1 MNLTANRKVTDR
13 VSLFPLFGRA
23 RARLAMKV
31 LTKTCDATSLT
42 ADKFDLAT
50 LTKNAEGKIVYHV
63 FTEAEAQKL
72 LELAK
77 AEAASADA

>member
-1 MNLTANRKVTDR
+1 
-13 VSLFPLFGRA
+13 
-23 RARLAMKV
+23 MKV

-50 LTKNAEGKIVYHV
+50 LTKNAEGKIVYHE